1 MRSSE
6 TTPSVSSWAALGSTL
21 CALLLLSS
29 CAGSP
34 PVEHVVETVRTVE
47 VPVETVRPVP
57 TQLTTPLRYPPP
69 LGEQITV
76 ETLIDRLF
84 ELYELLDRANADRAT
99 VKELTT
105 P

>member
-1 MRSSE
+1 M
-6 TTPSVSSWAALGSTL
+6 
-21 CALLLLSS
+21 
-29 CAGSP
+29 
-34 PVEHVVETVRTVE
+34 
-47 VPVETVRPVP
+47 P